1 MNRFLKI
8 PCAKDPVR
16 DCSRNAQSIPSL
28 TPQMQLLR
36 DPPWFCPHSQAIACW
51 SWVMASLRSIRTRVS
66 AWILQNKLLVKRGSE
81 GSLCANCQIN
91 KFFCAPESACQL
103 SLRYCPLS
111 RAMIRWKLKNA
122 SLGWPLDSYRTNGA
136 NIWWWPETCCHAVA
150 NFFVL
155 YF

>member
-51 SWVMASLRSIRTRVS
+51 SWVMASLTSIRTRVS

-111 RAMIRWKLKNA
+111 RAMIRWKLKKCI
-122 SLGWPLDSYRTNGA
+122 SR
-136 NIWWWPETCCHAVA
+136 VA
-150 NFFVL
+150 AWLLQNKRRKYL
-155 YF
+155 MMAWNLLSCGC